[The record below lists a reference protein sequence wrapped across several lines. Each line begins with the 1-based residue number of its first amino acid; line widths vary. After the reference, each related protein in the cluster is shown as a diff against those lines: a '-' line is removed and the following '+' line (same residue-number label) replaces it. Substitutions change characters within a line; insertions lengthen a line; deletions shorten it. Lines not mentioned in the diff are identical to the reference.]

1 MNHASTQPTTRGASA
16 QATTQGA
23 SAQAVAGL
31 TLFLGLALVFTVGFA
46 HSSTLHNAGH
56 DTRHAMAFPCH

>member
-1 MNHASTQPTTRGASA
+1 MNHATTQSRS
-16 QATTQGA
+16 QGA